1 MPRWGWPNFIYKG
14 NIMKALCSALIV
26 LLLAACAQ
34 PGTGGQNEIY
44 GEIKGGVET
53 SHTRISR

>member
-1 MPRWGWPNFIYKG
+1 
-14 NIMKALCSALIV
+14 MKTLYPVLAA

-34 PGTGGQNEIY
+34 NGTGQSAFY

-53 SHTRISR
+53 SHTRTGG

>member
-1 MPRWGWPNFIYKG
+1 
-14 NIMKALCSALIV
+14 MKTLCSALIV

-34 PGTGGQNEIY
+34 SGTGGQSEIY

-53 SHTRISR
+53 SHTRIGR

>member
-1 MPRWGWPNFIYKG
+1 MRTLY
-14 NIMKALCSALIV
+14 STLII

-34 PGTGGQNEIY
+34 SGTSGQSEIY

-53 SHTRISR
+53 SHTRIGK

>member
-1 MPRWGWPNFIYKG
+1 
-14 NIMKALCSALIV
+14 MKALCSTLIV

-34 PGTGGQNEIY
+34 PRTGGQNEIY

-53 SHTRISR
+53 SHTRIGR

>member
-1 MPRWGWPNFIYKG
+1 MAGLAELHTYKG
-14 NIMKALCSALIV
+14 NTMRTLCSALIV

-34 PGTGGQNEIY
+34 SGTGGRSEIY

-53 SHTRISR
+53 SHTCIGR